1 MLYGRFTHNVDAKGR
16 LFVPAKLREKLG
28 EPFIAAAVMD
38 RCVCLYAMDEWD
50 KLLAGLAA
58 MPMTKARHLERYLS
72 ANAADVTVD
81 GAPVD
86 AGEIYVMVHKPA
98 GVVTATED
106 RRLPT
111 VADLLPEAVR
121 RRGPGPVGRL
131 DRDVTGLVI
140 MTFPDGIDW
149 GDGESGMTNGAS
161 PA

>member
-28 EPFIAAAVMD
+28 ETFIAAAVMD

-81 GAPVD
+81 AQGR
-86 AGEIYVMVHKPA
+86 I
-98 GVVTATED
+98 
-106 RRLPT
+106 
-111 VADLLPEAVR
+111 LLPRHLLDYAELTRETVVIGAGNR
-121 RRGPGPVGRL
+121 AEIWNPARL
-131 DRDVTGLVI
+131 AEESAAMTPEQIEEQFVTLG
-140 MTFPDGIDW
+140 F
-149 GDGESGMTNGAS
+149 
-161 PA
+161 